1 MASVGDARLIFELG
15 PSSRFVAHVPLKGDV
30 TATKALELL
39 PKVTAEL
46 QAALRR
52 IEAREGPEKE
62 EAPGVEAEG

>member
-1 MASVGDARLIFELG
+1 MAALGDARLIFELG
-15 PSSRFVAHVPLKGDV
+15 PTSRFVAHVPLRGDV

-52 IEAREGPEKE
+52 IEAREDREKE
-62 EAPGVEAEG
+62 ETPGGQAEG